1 MRFSNIPAHD
11 NVKERLRALADS
23 DRIPHAMLLEGG
35 SGIGKLA
42 LARAFAQYIHCTD
55 RQDGDSCGRCPS
67 CIQHQA
73 LSHIDT
79 HYVFPVV
86 KPEKSTTPPISDDFL
101 EEWKAYLDGRLFMD
115 FEQWAETFTKKNAQ
129 PITYVTESNDLIH
142 RLSYASHASQYKIVI
157 WWLPE
162 KMNVEAANK
171 LLKIIEEPYKDT
183 IFIMASDKP
192 EALLP
197 TIYSRVQRIKLRRLP
212 DETIAKLLVD
222 RGIDP
227 TDAEAI
233 AHTAEGNMVKALRTV
248 DTRGEDKARFDMF
261 TSLMRLAYQRDIFKL
276 REWGNELAAL
286 GREKEIKFYEYAA
299 RLIRENFIYNFR
311 LPQIVYLNSAESQFS
326 SRFARFITE
335 RNAEKL
341 VETFEN
347 AIRDIAGNGN
357 GKIINLDVAIKVI
370 LLLKQ

>member
-1 MRFSNIPAHD
+1 MRFSDIPAHD
-11 NVKERLRALADS
+11 SVKERLRALADS
-23 DRIPHAMLLEGG
+23 DRIPHALLLEGG

-55 RQDGDSCGRCPS
+55 RREGDSCGRCPS

-115 FEQWAETFTKKNAQ
+115 FEQWSETFTKKNAQ

-142 RLSYASHASQYKIVI
+142 RLSYASHASRYKIVI

-212 DETIAKLLVD
+212 DETIARLLVD

-233 AHTAEGNMVKALRTV
+233 AHTAEGNMIKALRTV

>member
-1 MRFSNIPAHD
+1 MRFSDIPAHES
-11 NVKERLRALADS
+11 VKERLRALADS
-23 DRIPHAMLLEGG
+23 DRIPHALLLEGG

-55 RQDGDSCGRCPS
+55 RHDGDSCGRCPS
-67 CIQHQA
+67 CIQHRA
-73 LSHIDT
+73 LSHIDA

-142 RLSYASHASQYKIVI
+142 RLSFASHTSRYKIVI

-212 DETIAKLLVD
+212 DETVAKILVD

-233 AHTAEGNMVKALRTV
+233 AHTAGGNMVKALRNV

-276 REWGNELAAL
+276 REWGNDLAAL

-299 RLIRENFIYNFR
+299 RLIRENFIYNFQ
-311 LPQIVYLNSAESQFS
+311 LPQIVYLNSVESQFS